1 MNTRN
6 ATMLVVGAVAFLAIG
21 AATASG
27 QDTTRTSRDSTAR
40 RSTTTRRRTTRRATT
55 TNNTTTSETR
65 IPVTK
70 EAPGEVVPPRVD
82 TVTVYHT
89 DTVSVNVPG
98 PERTVTQ
105 TVTRYDTT
113 RIETLPAYLIQRGG
127 MYFGLGGG
135 MSLPYGSLRNVNEPG
150 WNAQAQVGWQPL
162 HSWLGI
168 RGDANYTM
176 YSENDQYANLGGR
189 PDVLTGNLDLK
200 VGIPLFQRLFGII
213 PSFSLY
219 GIGGGSYIHS
229 NGLRSQLEAGVP
241 GGTGPQNAIATG
253 PTNKFGW
260 NAGGGVSWHWGAT
273 ELFVESRVIGFS
285 PFANTDGAKHIPI
298 TLGFNWY

>member
-1 MNTRN
+1 MT
-6 ATMLVVGAVAFLAIG
+6 
-21 AATASG
+21 
-27 QDTTRTSRDSTAR
+27 RDSIARAR
-40 RSTTTRRRTTRRATT
+40 RAARRRATT
-55 TNNTTTSETR
+55 TTNTTTSETR

-98 PERTVTQ
+98 PERVETRTVTQ
-105 TVTRYDTT
+105 YDTT

-135 MSLPYGSLRNVNEPG
+135 TTLPYGSIRNVNEPG
-150 WNAQAQVGWQPL
+150 WNAQAQLGWQPL

-176 YSENDQYANLGGR
+176 YAENDQYASLGGR

-200 VGIPLFQRLFGII
+200 LGIPIFQKLFGTI

-219 GIGGGSYIHS
+219 AIGGGSYIHA
-229 NGLRSQLEAGVP
+229 NGLRAMLEPGVTGGFGAFNAVQP
-241 GGTGPQNAIATG
+241 GVV
-253 PTNKFGW
+253 NKFGW
-260 NAGGGVSWHWGAT
+260 NAGGGMSWHWGAT
-273 ELFVESRVIGFS
+273 ELFAESRVVGFS
-285 PFANTDGAKHIPI
+285 PFANTDPAHHIPI
-298 TLGFNWY
+298 TVGFNWY

>member
-1 MNTRN
+1 MKTRN

-40 RSTTTRRRTTRRATT
+40 RTTTTRRARRATT
-55 TNNTTTSETR
+55 STTSETR

-89 DTVSVNVPG
+89 DTVTVAG
-98 PERTVTQ
+98 PMRVDTMRTTVTQ
-105 TVTRYDTT
+105 YDTT

-127 MYFGLGGG
+127 MYFGLGAGT
-135 MSLPYGSLRNVNEPG
+135 SLPYGSIRNVNEPG
-150 WNAQAQVGWQPL
+150 WNAQAQIGWQPL

-176 YSENDQYANLGGR
+176 YAENDQYASLGGR

-219 GIGGGSYIHS
+219 GIGGGSYIHA
-229 NGLRSQLEAGVP
+229 NGLRAMAEPGNPGFGPLNAVQPGV
-241 GGTGPQNAIATG
+241 I
-253 PTNKFGW
+253 NKFGW

-285 PFANTDGAKHIPI
+285 PFANTDPAHHIPI

>member
-1 MNTRN
+1 MKTRN

-27 QDTTRTSRDSTAR
+27 QDTT
-40 RSTTTRRRTTRRATT
+40 TTRRTRRTTQ
-55 TNNTTTSETR
+55 SQTR

-82 TVTVYHT
+82 TVTMYHT
-89 DTVSVNVPG
+89 DTVTVNVPG
-98 PERTVTQ
+98 PERVETRTVTH
-105 TVTRYDTT
+105 YDTT

-135 MSLPYGSLRNVNEPG
+135 MTLPYGSLRDVNEPG
-150 WNAQAQVGWQPL
+150 WNAQAQLGWQPL

-176 YSENDQYANLGGR
+176 YAENQDYANMGGR

-200 VGIPLFQRLFGII
+200 VGIPLFQKLFGVI

-229 NGLRSQLEAGVP
+229 NGLRAELEPNVP
-241 GGTGPQNAIATG
+241 GGQGAQNAIATG

-273 ELFVESRVIGFS
+273 ELFAESRVIGFS
-285 PFANTDGAKHIPI
+285 PIANSDGAKHIPI

>member
-1 MNTRN
+1 
-6 ATMLVVGAVAFLAIG
+6 MLVVGAVAFLAIG

-40 RSTTTRRRTTRRATT
+40 RTTTTRRTRRATT
-55 TNNTTTSETR
+55 SATSETR

-70 EAPGEVVPPRVD
+70 EATGEVAPRVD

-89 DTVSVNVPG
+89 DTVTVAG
-98 PERTVTQ
+98 PMRVDTMRT

-135 MSLPYGSLRNVNEPG
+135 MSLPYGSLRDVNEPG
-150 WNAQAQVGWQPL
+150 WNAQAQLGWQPL

-176 YSENDQYANLGGR
+176 YAENQDYASLGGR

-200 VGIPLFQRLFGII
+200 VGIPLFERLFGVI

-219 GIGGGSYIHS
+219 ALGGGSYIHA
-229 NGLRSQLEAGVP
+229 NGLRSKLEPGVP
-241 GGTGPQNAIATG
+241 GGSGQFQAVAPGPE
-253 PTNKFGW
+253 NKFGW
-260 NAGGGVSWHWGAT
+260 NAGAGASWHWGAT

-285 PFANTDGAKHIPI
+285 PFANTDPAHHIPI